1 MLALLQEVGGS
12 NHLAP
17 KKQCRFTI
25 GLSLTCFYK
34 PGEIAEEMS
43 ESENAARV
51 LQCLLYQVRDKLVI
65 SLTGDQ
71 LFRRLPNS

>member
-43 ESENAARV
+43 ESENAREGITMFAV
-51 LQCLLYQVRDKLVI
+51 SGK
-65 SLTGDQ
+65 G
-71 LFRRLPNS
+71 